1 MSAGK
6 MTEAFPFADCLP
18 GRFIRT
24 MAVSIGGLPKDE
36 LFERVKSVR
45 PVSPYAKRLMKHER
59 FTTLSTKVTIL
70 QIVLTPEDLGFTD
83 RPTIAEMLDNERLA
97 RWSLA
102 NLKGWRVEL
111 NPPEVG
117 PQLAIQY
124 NGQPQN
130 EFLWIA
136 MERIPGSGG
145 RPYIFYLE
153 RNDEDVFSLD
163 AHWTYPYA
171 LWRLDYLV
179 SFRLTRTSEAS
190 S

>member
-1 MSAGK
+1 MSEGK
-6 MTEAFPFADCLP
+6 MTVISPFDGCLP
-18 GRFIRT
+18 GRFVRT
-24 MAVSIGGLPKDE
+24 MEVSIGGFSKE
-36 LFERVKSVR
+36 ALFKRVEPVR
-45 PVSPYAKRLMKHER
+45 QVSPYAKRLMKHER
-59 FTTLSTKVTIL
+59 FTTLSDKSTIL
-70 QIVLTPEDLGFTD
+70 QIMLTPEDLGFSD
-83 RPTIAEMLDNERLA
+83 RPTIAAMLDNARLA
-97 RWSLA
+97 KWSLT

-124 NGQPQN
+124 KGQPQN

-153 RNDEDVFSLD
+153 RNDEDLRSLD

-179 SFRLTRTSEAS
+179 SFRLVQTPETSP
-190 S
+190 

>member
-1 MSAGK
+1 MSA
-6 MTEAFPFADCLP
+6 TETDAYPFSGCLP
-18 GRFIRT
+18 SRFIRT
-24 MAVSIGGLPKDE
+24 MAVSIGGVPKDE
-36 LFERVKSVR
+36 LLERVKSAR
-45 PVSPYAKRLMKHER
+45 RISPYAKRLMKHES
-59 FTTLSTKVTIL
+59 FTTASGDQTIL
-70 QIVLTPEDLGFTD
+70 QIVLTPEDLGFSD

-97 RWSLA
+97 KWSLA

-111 NPPEVG
+111 NPAELG
-117 PQLAIQY
+117 PHLALQY
-124 NGQPQN
+124 KGQPQN

-153 RNDEDVFSLD
+153 RNDEDVYSLD

-179 SFRLTRTSEAS
+179 SFRLIKTSEVS
-190 S
+190 P